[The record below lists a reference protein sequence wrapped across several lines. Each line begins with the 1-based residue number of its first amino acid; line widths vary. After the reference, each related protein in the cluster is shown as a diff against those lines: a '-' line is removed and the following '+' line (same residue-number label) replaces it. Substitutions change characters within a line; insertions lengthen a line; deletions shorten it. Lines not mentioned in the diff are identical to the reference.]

1 MSSPTSNLMQ
11 TSISHHGKGG
21 GSEPLLRPF
30 EWHELV
36 RGLVSTAEENL
47 WSSSGTKARAF
58 LLKQGLREDTIRAVR
73 LGYWPKDERIG
84 GVYDDAPILD
94 PARHPDPVVRRTGC

>member
-1 MSSPTSNLMQ
+1 MSSPTSKLMQ

-58 LLKQGLREDTIRAVR
+58 LLKTRIAGGHDSRRPVGLLAEGREDRGR
-73 LGYWPKDERIG
+73 LR
-84 GVYDDAPILD
+84 
-94 PARHPDPVVRRTGC
+94 